1 MNDKQ
6 EGSTSLA
13 VIADNNSGVHHDIEV
28 INTHLKECES
38 KMNLIAPA
46 TRVGALPPGCGVS
59 LSVLRVDPDPDNG
72 DVYPVDGGKLA
83 LSKVVLDRLGAAV
96 GVSWDPKESK
106 RTDPGD
112 HPHYWMYKSAGS
124 YRQYDGSLT
133 GIQNEYEFDV
143 RDGSSRANEAK
154 SDKAL
159 ATLRKFGLAR
169 AISGARCRAL
179 ADIGIK
185 RSYKKEELQK
195 PFVIARLH
203 FDGHTDDPELK
214 RIFAAQTSAAMLGG
228 GNVLFGQPEAAPSAL
243 PANVVDAEPEP
254 EPENDTEG
262 PPTKEVIDEKTGE
275 VTQEEKHPGFLI
287 PDGPAKGTPIEEAD
301 ILDVQYWARDTAPKE
316 GDEQNELHAALT
328 AELKR
333 RDPDGR
339 Y

>member
-1 MNDKQ
+1 MTEQ
-6 EGSTSLA
+6 TSLA

-59 LSVLRVDPDPDNG
+59 MSVLRVDPDPDKG

-96 GVSWDPKESK
+96 GVTWDPRESK
-106 RTDPGD
+106 RTDDGTQ
-112 HPHYWMYKSAGS
+112 PHYWIYKAAGS

-133 GIQNEYEFDV
+133 GIQDEYEFDV
-143 RDGSSRANEAK
+143 RDDSIRAGEAS

-159 ATLRKFGLAR
+159 RTLRKFGLAR
-169 AISGARCRAL
+169 AISGARNRAL
-179 ADIGIK
+179 AGIGIK
-185 RSYKKEELQK
+185 RSYREEELKK

-228 GNVLFGQPEAAPSAL
+228 GNVLFGQPEAAPPAL
-243 PANVVDAEPEP
+243 PSNVVDVEP

-262 PPTKEVIDEKTGE
+262 PPTKEVIDAQTGE
-275 VTQEEKHPGFLI
+275 VTPPEHPGFLI
-287 PDGPAKGTPIEEAD
+287 PDGPSKGTPIEEAEL
-301 ILDVQYWARDTAPKE
+301 LDVQYWARDTAPKE
-316 GDEQNELHAALT
+316 GDEQTELHAALT

-333 RDPDGR
+333 RDPSGG

>member
-1 MNDKQ
+1 MTDQ
-6 EGSTSLA
+6 QQGSTSLA

-106 RTDPGD
+106 RTDRGD
-112 HPHYWMYKSAGS
+112 HPHYWMYKAAGS

-143 RDGSSRANEAK
+143 RDDSPRAVEAT
-154 SDKAL
+154 SEKAL
-159 ATLRKFGLAR
+159 RTLRKFGPAR

-185 RSYKKEELQK
+185 RSYREAELKK

-214 RIFAAQTSAAMLGG
+214 RIFAQQTSAAMLGG
-228 GNVLFGQPEAAPSAL
+228 GGVLFGNQEPAPAAL
-243 PANVVDAEPEP
+243 PANVVDTES
-254 EPENDTEG
+254 EPENDTDG
-262 PPTKEVIDEKTGE
+262 TATAKEVIDAKTGE

-301 ILDVQYWARDTAPKE
+301 LLDVQYWARDTAPKE
-316 GDEQNELHAALT
+316 GDEQTELHAALT